1 MTKLIQAM
9 SFYDTE
15 DNISCLDERHII
27 ILVNLHIQKSLG
39 TLFLVEWIAMPSES
53 FPLQR

>member
-15 DNISCLDERHII
+15 DNISCLDERH
-27 ILVNLHIQKSLG
+27 NYTCKSPY
-39 TLFLVEWIAMPSES
+39 TEKFRNIVFSRVDRYA
-53 FPLQR
+53 

>member
-9 SFYDTE
+9 IFYCTE
-15 DNISCLDERHII
+15 DNIYYLDERHII

-39 TLFLVEWIAMPSES
+39 IFVFSRVDRVA
-53 FPLQR
+53 

>member
-9 SFYDTE
+9 SLYFSK

-39 TLFLVEWIAMPSES
+39 IFIFSRVDRFA
-53 FPLQR
+53 